1 MAIENVMYRTLLAI
15 CGSAE
20 MLLNDGRP
28 YKIACDGFLSIV
40 PRFLVYMKERRDREQ
55 MKNKKIQCERRKDI
69 QAKKKHQPSFDTNL

>member
-1 MAIENVMYRTLLAI
+1 MIIENAMYRTLLVM

-40 PRFLVYMKERRDREQ
+40 PRFLCSIKERR
-55 MKNKKIQCERRKDI
+55 N
-69 QAKKKHQPSFDTNL
+69 T

>member
-1 MAIENVMYRTLLAI
+1 MAIENVVYRTLLAI

-40 PRFLVYMKERRDREQ
+40 PRFLFYMKERRD
-55 MKNKKIQCERRKDI
+55 
-69 QAKKKHQPSFDTNL
+69 T